1 MPLHF
6 LSLARKKSMPQPR
19 QKTVNLNVKV
29 TETTIRA
36 LSRTAALRD
45 TTQKEVLM
53 RALLK
58 AGIEIDPH
66 DLGEKRAVPWHE
78 RP

>member
-1 MPLHF
+1 
-6 LSLARKKSMPQPR
+6 MPQPR

-53 RALLK
+53 RAMLK
-58 AGIEIDPH
+58 AGIEVDPQ
-66 DLGEKRAVPWHE
+66 DLGEKRTIPWHE

>member
-1 MPLHF
+1 
-6 LSLARKKSMPQPR
+6 MPQPR

-53 RALLK
+53 RAMLK
-58 AGIEIDPH
+58 AGIEVDPQ
-66 DLGEKRAVPWHE
+66 DLGEKRTVPWHE

>member
-53 RALLK
+53 RAMLK
-58 AGIEIDPH
+58 AGIEVDPQ
-66 DLGEKRAVPWHE
+66 DLGEKRTVPWHE

>member
-1 MPLHF
+1 
-6 LSLARKKSMPQPR
+6 MPQPR
-19 QKTVNLNVKV
+19 QKAVNLNVKV

-36 LSRTAALRD
+36 LSRTAALRE

-58 AGIEIDPH
+58 AGRMAQDI
-66 DLGEKRAVPWHE
+66 GGMS
-78 RP
+78 

>member
-1 MPLHF
+1 M
-6 LSLARKKSMPQPR
+6 SQPR

-53 RALLK
+53 RAMLK
-58 AGIEIDPH
+58 AGIEVDPQ
-66 DLGEKRAVPWHE
+66 DLGEKRTVPWHE

>member
-1 MPLHF
+1 
-6 LSLARKKSMPQPR
+6 MPQPR

-45 TTQKEVLM
+45 TTQKEVLNCP
-53 RALLK
+53 
-58 AGIEIDPH
+58 GFT
-66 DLGEKRAVPWHE
+66 GE
-78 RP
+78 

>member
-1 MPLHF
+1 
-6 LSLARKKSMPQPR
+6 MPQSR

-53 RALLK
+53 RAMLK
-58 AGIEIDPH
+58 AGIEVDPQ
-66 DLGEKRAVPWHE
+66 DLGEKRTIPWHE

>member
-19 QKTVNLNVKV
+19 QKAVNLNVKV
-29 TETTIRA
+29 TETTMRA
-36 LSRTAALRD
+36 LSRTAALRE

-58 AGIEIDPH
+58 AGRMAQDI
-66 DLGEKRAVPWHE
+66 GGMS
-78 RP
+78 

>member
-29 TETTIRA
+29 TETTMRA

-58 AGIEIDPH
+58 AGIEIDPY

>member
-1 MPLHF
+1 
-6 LSLARKKSMPQPR
+6 MPQPR

-36 LSRTAALRD
+36 LSRTAAFRD

-53 RALLK
+53 RAMLK
-58 AGIEIDPH
+58 AGIEVDPQ
-66 DLGEKRAVPWHE
+66 DLGEKRTIPWHE

>member
-1 MPLHF
+1 
-6 LSLARKKSMPQPR
+6 MPQPR

-66 DLGEKRAVPWHE
+66 DLGEKRTIPWHE

>member
-1 MPLHF
+1 
-6 LSLARKKSMPQPR
+6 MPQPH

-53 RALLK
+53 RAMLK
-58 AGIEIDPH
+58 AGIEVDPQ
-66 DLGEKRAVPWHE
+66 DLGEKRTIPWHE

>member
-1 MPLHF
+1 
-6 LSLARKKSMPQPR
+6 MPQPR

-29 TETTIRA
+29 METTIRA

-53 RALLK
+53 RAMLK
-58 AGIEIDPH
+58 AGIEVDPQ
-66 DLGEKRAVPWHE
+66 DLGEKRTVPWHE

>member
-1 MPLHF
+1 
-6 LSLARKKSMPQPR
+6 MPQPR

-53 RALLK
+53 RAMLK
-58 AGIEIDPH
+58 AGIEVDPQ
-66 DLGEKRAVPWHE
+66 DLGEKRMVPWHE

>member
-1 MPLHF
+1 
-6 LSLARKKSMPQPR
+6 MPQSR

-66 DLGEKRAVPWHE
+66 DLRKKRTVPWHE

>member
-1 MPLHF
+1 
-6 LSLARKKSMPQPR
+6 MPQPR

-58 AGIEIDPH
+58 AGIEIDPQ